1 MVDSRSLVV
10 RISPVYNIDGRR
22 FEMENE
28 KLEDEI
34 KQFAKEYAEFNP
46 NLKKVYWFPKNKEE
60 SINLIYVEDK
70 YTTSG
75 TPDKVDVFVVA
86 NQFSDRIRALS
97 VGTIAPQS
105 ENKDVLPKTWGDWR
119 TAKKIWES

>member
-1 MVDSRSLVV
+1 V
-10 RISPVYNIDGRR
+10 RKADPIYNIVEWRIKMD
-22 FEMENE
+22 NK

-46 NLKKVYWFPKNKEE
+46 NLRKVYWFPNNKDE

-75 TPDKVDVFVVA
+75 APDKVDVFVVA
-86 NQFSDRIRALS
+86 NQFSDRVRALS

-105 ENKDVLPKTWGDWR
+105 ENKDVLPKTWGDWK